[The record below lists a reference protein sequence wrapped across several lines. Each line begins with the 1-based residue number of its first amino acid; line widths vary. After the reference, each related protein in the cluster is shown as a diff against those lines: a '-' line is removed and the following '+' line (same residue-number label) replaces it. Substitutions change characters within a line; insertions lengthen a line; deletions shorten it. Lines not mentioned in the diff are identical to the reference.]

1 MKKHRNYTA
10 RKYRISRQI
19 IFYVIVA
26 IVIFVLA
33 MILGNHLKGKV
44 DSIDHSTTDVL
55 EETGPEKD
63 PGEDKD
69 EKEWEAEHDPA
80 LAGVSCGYLSLS
92 ADSDMVGARRAVE
105 AIRTSGCNAVSFRVT
120 DNDGKL
126 TYRSP
131 AIEEAT
137 RLPAAEALIPFEVL
151 SEAFKAAGDM
161 DMRVSCVMDASDSLS
176 DPMIAKEL
184 YGAGA
189 DEIVITGFEE
199 YTVVNNDT
207 VSSIR
212 EYTDKL
218 RKAVSGEV
226 GIAVAFAPEFYTD
239 PHNAPFIE
247 KIYKCCEFLAI
258 DMTGADAESVTETAR
273 ELAGSFTAYLL
284 RPVLSGE
291 DADLVGEIDAAL
303 TELSISARQY
313 ISAPEPE
320 GDDGDE

>member
-10 RKYRISRQI
+10 KKYRIARQI

-63 PGEDKD
+63 PGEDRD
-69 EKEWEAEHDPA
+69 EKEEEAEHDPA
-80 LAGVSCGYLSLS
+80 LAGVRCGYLSLF
-92 ADSDMVGARRAVE
+92 ADSDMAGARRAVE
-105 AIRTSGCNAVSFRVT
+105 AIRTSGYNAVCFRVT
-120 DNDGKL
+120 DPHGKI

-137 RLPAAEALIPFEVL
+137 RLPAAEALIPFEAL

-161 DMRVSCVMDASDSLS
+161 GMRVSCVIGESDSLS
-176 DPMIAKEL
+176 DPVVVKEL
-184 YGAGA
+184 YMAGA
-189 DEIVITGFEE
+189 DEIVIMGFEE

-207 VSSIR
+207 VSDIR

-218 RKAVSGEV
+218 RAAAGGDIQISVV
-226 GIAVAFAPEFYTD
+226 FAPEFYSD
-239 PHNAPFIE
+239 PHNAPYIE
-247 KIYKCCEFLAI
+247 KIYKSCEFLAI
-258 DMTGADAESVTETAR
+258 DMTGAAAESVTETAR

-313 ISAPEPE
+313 ISDPEPE